1 MAEEETLSLG
11 EQAPKGKNK
20 LVIIIAAV
28 VLLLA
33 IAGGAFFMFSGDDSA
48 GSNQTQGA
56 GSASQQME
64 DNSEKVSSAQAQYV
78 ALPRPFLFNLPG
90 SKRSVLVQIKVQL
103 MVRGSSNEVAVQ
115 KHIPLIESELL
126 KTFSSSNVQKLSTQ
140 AGKDELRQK
149 ALVNVQNVLTPVI
162 GRKGVEQ
169 VLFVGFVMQ

>member
-1 MAEEETLSLG
+1 MAEEETLSLE

-28 VLLLA
+28 VVVLA
-33 IAGGAFFMFSGDDSA
+33 LAGGAFFMLSGDDSA
-48 GSNQTQGA
+48 DSGEMADEAT
-56 GSASQQME
+56 ASQQME
-64 DNSEKVSSAQAQYV
+64 DSSPKMSDAQAQYV

-90 SKRSVLVQIKVQL
+90 TKRSVLVQIKVQL
-103 MVRGSSNEVAVQ
+103 MVRGSDHEVAVQ

-126 KTFSSSNVQKLSTQ
+126 STFSSSSVQKLSTQ

-149 ALVNVQNVLTPVI
+149 ALVNVQNALMPII
-162 GRKGVEQ
+162 GNKGVEK

>member
-1 MAEEETLSLG
+1 MAEEETLSLE

-33 IAGGAFFMFSGDDSA
+33 IAGGAFFMLSGDDSA
-48 GSNQTQGA
+48 DTEMANDANTPAAQMSDSNEA
-56 GSASQQME
+56 M
-64 DNSEKVSSAQAQYV
+64 SSGQAQYV

-90 SKRSVLVQIKVQL
+90 TKRSVLVQIKVQL
-103 MVRGSSNEVAVQ
+103 MVRGSDNEVAVQ

-126 KTFSSSNVQKLSTQ
+126 STFSSSNVQKLSTQ
-140 AGKDELRQK
+140 AGKDELRQQ
-149 ALVNVQNVLTPVI
+149 ALVNVQNVLTPII
-162 GRKGVEQ
+162 GRKGVEK